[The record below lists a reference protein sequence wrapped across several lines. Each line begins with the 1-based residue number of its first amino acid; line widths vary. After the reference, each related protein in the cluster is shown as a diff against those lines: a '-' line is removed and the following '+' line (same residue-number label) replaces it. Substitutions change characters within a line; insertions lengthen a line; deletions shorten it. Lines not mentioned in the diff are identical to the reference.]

1 MELQTTLTRDATA
14 KLHFMADLP
23 EIERSVELPAPPD
36 EVWERITDGDLA
48 EEWMGVR
55 VEPRQGGAVT
65 VPDRDVIG
73 TVEEVEPGE
82 SITWSWREV
91 DGEPSQV
98 TIDIEPHE
106 RGSRVTITER
116 LLEYRISGMPP
127 VFLSKAA

>member
-1 MELQTTLTRDATA
+1 
-14 KLHFMADLP
+14 MADLP
-23 EIERSVELPAPPD
+23 EIERSVELPATPD

-48 EEWMGVR
+48 EEWLGVR
-55 VEPRQGGAVT
+55 VEPRRGGAVT

-116 LLEYRISGMPP
+116 LLEYRISGAPP